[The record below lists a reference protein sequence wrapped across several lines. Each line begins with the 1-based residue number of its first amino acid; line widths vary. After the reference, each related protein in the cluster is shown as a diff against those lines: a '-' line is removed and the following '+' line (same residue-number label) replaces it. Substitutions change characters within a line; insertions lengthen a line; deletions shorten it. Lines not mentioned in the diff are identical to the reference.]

1 MTSHAASCP
10 NCGAPLVYRWSS
22 SVQTVCEYCRSIVV
36 RTDVDL
42 KKVGQVADLPYD
54 ASPIQL
60 STEGRYGDKG
70 FVVAGRILYQ
80 YDQGTWNE
88 WRIVL
93 DGGADG
99 WLSDAQNA
107 LAVSF
112 LTSGLTIPAQAQA
125 ALGRSFV
132 WNGTQFTVVTRTLA
146 HYAGVEGEL
155 PFEYW
160 DKTEVTFVDLRSE
173 GADFATIDYSDEAP
187 ALYIGKAVDFETLRL
202 KNVRTFE
209 GW

>member
-1 MTSHAASCP
+1 MTQRGATCP
-10 NCGAPLVYRWSS
+10 NCGAPIAYRWSS
-22 SVQTVCEYCRSIVV
+22 SVQTVCEHCRSIVV

-42 KKVGQVADLPYD
+42 KKVGVVADLPID
-54 ASPIQL
+54 GSPIQL
-60 STEGRYGDKG
+60 ASEGYFGDKH

-88 WRIVL
+88 WHLVL

-99 WLSDAQNA
+99 WLSDAQNEF
-107 LAVSF
+107 AVSF
-112 LTSGLTIPAQAQA
+112 PFKAPSLPAADQAP
-125 ALGRSFV
+125 LGKSFF
-132 WNGTQFTVVTRTLA
+132 WNETRFTVVSRTIA

-160 DKTEVTFVDLRSE
+160 DKDEVVFIDLRSTRS
-173 GADFATIDYSDEAP
+173 DFATIDYSDEQP
-187 ALYIGKAVDFETLRL
+187 TLYIGKAVDAETLRL
-202 KNVRTFE
+202 RNLRSFE

>member
-1 MTSHAASCP
+1 
-10 NCGAPLVYRWSS
+10 
-22 SVQTVCEYCRSIVV
+22 VQTVCEYCRSIVV

-42 KKVGQVADLPYD
+42 KRVGQVADLPYD

-80 YDQGTWNE
+80 YEQGTWNE
-88 WRIVL
+88 WRIVM

-107 LAVSF
+107 LTVSF
-112 LTSGLTIPAQAQA
+112 LTKGLNIPTEAQA
-125 ALGRSFV
+125 ALGHSFD
-132 WNGTQFTVVTRTLA
+132 WHGTRFTVMSRTLA

-160 DKTEVTFVDLRSE
+160 DKTDVTFIDLRSE
-173 GADFATIDYSDEAP
+173 SADFATIDYSDEAP